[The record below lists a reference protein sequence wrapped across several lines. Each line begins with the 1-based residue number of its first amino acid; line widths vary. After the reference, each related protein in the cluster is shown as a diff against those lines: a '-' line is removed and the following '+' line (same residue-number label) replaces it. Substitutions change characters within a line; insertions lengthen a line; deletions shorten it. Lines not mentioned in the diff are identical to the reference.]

1 VRIRWLLRARREL
14 RAQRQYIAQ
23 ERPAVAAR
31 IVQTVLATVERLTD
45 YPYYGRAAPWDKSQR
60 LRELPVPRT
69 PFVVV
74 YEVDEA
80 TDTIIILRV
89 VHGAQ
94 RRGPE

>member
-14 RAQRQYIAQ
+14 RAQRQYIAP

-31 IVQTVLATVERLTD
+31 IVQHVLATIERLAD
-45 YPYYGRAAPWDKSQR
+45 YPYYGRAALWNTSQR

-74 YEVDEA
+74 YEVDKA
-80 TDTIIILRV
+80 KDTIIILRV